1 MTGSSDVD
9 DPRSDFSFKYAVNLC
24 PPAYPSPC
32 VGGNPKLS
40 GK

>member
-24 PPAYPSPC
+24 PPASFVAPA
-32 VGGNPKLS
+32 
-40 GK
+40 